1 MGTRNLTIVYVDGE
15 YKVAQYCQWD
25 GYPEG
30 QGAKCLDFLRNKMNE
45 EKFRKELHEV
55 VFAKEN
61 LYMKIFKMF
70 GGDEEGFISCSDH
83 DRLKAVFPELH
94 RDTGAKILEMIQNG
108 EVQILQNAIDFAA
121 DGVSCEYAW
130 VIDLDKR
137 TFEAYQ
143 GFSHEPTKETDRFY
157 FLREFEDTKDYG
169 DGMYTCVKKTAE
181 WSIDNL
187 PTKEEFLKAFEQDGE
202 QE

>member
-30 QGAKCLDFLRNKMNE
+30 QGLTCLKFLRDKMKE

-55 VFAKEN
+55 VFIKEN

-70 GGDEEGFISCSDH
+70 GGSEDGLIKCSDH
-83 DRLKAVFPELH
+83 DRLKEVFPELH
-94 RDTGAKILEMIQNG
+94 RNTGAKILEMIQNG
-108 EVQILQNAIDFAA
+108 EVQLLRNDIEFAA
-121 DGVSCEYAW
+121 YSLSCEWAY

-137 TFEAYQ
+137 TFEVYK
-143 GFSHEPTKETDRFY
+143 GFNHEPTKEIDRFY
-157 FLREFEDTKDYG
+157 FLREFEDQREYG
-169 DGMYTCVKKTAE
+169 TGKYTCVKKAAE

-187 PTKEEFLKAFEQDGE
+187 PTDEEFLKALEEEDDE
-202 QE
+202 